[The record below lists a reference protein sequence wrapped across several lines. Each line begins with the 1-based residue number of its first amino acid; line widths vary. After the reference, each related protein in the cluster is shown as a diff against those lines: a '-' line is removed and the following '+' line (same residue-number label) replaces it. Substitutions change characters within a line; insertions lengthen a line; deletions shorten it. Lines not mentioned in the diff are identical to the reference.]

1 VLLVGLLRRASHERP
16 TPAATKVALQASVV
30 LGVGELLET
39 AATSV
44 LYALLAIA
52 GDARETSFFYVL
64 MIIAGSLSVGWSYLL
79 RLARPRLVSW
89 LATASEGTGRAL
101 VHRMAAWT
109 CGPGVVLTVGLVLVV
124 VAWGSSKPLALAAL
138 VVEVLLYF
146 AITAAAVV
154 LESVDARGRHGSAG
168 GAILQFAAVALAAWW
183 FIPAAGAAGAFGA
196 LCIGCLVKAA
206 VLYRISAVVED

>member
-1 VLLVGLLRRASHERP
+1 LL
-16 TPAATKVALQASVV
+16 T
-30 LGVGELLET
+30 
-39 AATSV
+39 
-44 LYALLAIA
+44 
-52 GDARETSFFYVL
+52 
-64 MIIAGSLSVGWSYLL
+64 
-79 RLARPRLVSW
+79 
-89 LATASEGTGRAL
+89 
-101 VHRMAAWT
+101 
-109 CGPGVVLTVGLVLVV
+109 
-124 VAWGSSKPLALAAL
+124 L

-168 GAILQFAAVALAAWW
+168 GAILQFAAVAIAAWW